1 MSQFVNYNK
10 RSIQLPPGCKDL
22 SDIFKPASLRKV
34 SGAIASPQAP
44 RVLRADHLTEK
55 LGSIGRYVAE
65 FFDSGAESC
74 MLNFVSS
81 DESVTLDVSRTMGS
95 ITSHAIFLHDETR
108 EIVMRAFFDR
118 QNLEAP
124 IFHENPVEFPVDLP
138 GLPVWCIFPLTPV
151 PLEASVFSKVASAL
165 FRDCCGMNDPS
176 ELRISILEA
185 ETGK

>member
-95 ITSHAIFLHDETR
+95 ITSHVIFLHDETR
-108 EIVMRAFFDR
+108 EIVMRAFFER
-118 QNLEAP
+118 QNLAAP
-124 IFHENPVEFPVDLP
+124 EVNANPVEFPIDLP
-138 GLPVWCIFPLTPV
+138 DLPVWCIFPVSPE
-151 PLEASVFSKVASAL
+151 PFCAAAFSKIASAL
-165 FRDCCGMNDPS
+165 FHDCCGMNDQS